1 MYVRVVHILYV
12 CMYVRVYV
20 CRLVPRSYLLDE
32 VNAGLKVQAEVDELP
47 LDALS
52 LVLLLFEDEHV
63 VVEELLQFLVGEV
76 DAKLL
81 KGVVLD
87 GARGGKGHC

>member
-1 MYVRVVHILYV
+1 MY
-12 CMYVRVYV
+12 CMYE

-63 VVEELLQFLVGEV
+63 VVEELLQFLIGEV

>member
-1 MYVRVVHILYV
+1 MYV
-12 CMYVRVYV
+12 CMYV

-87 GARGGKGHC
+87 GVRGGKGYC